1 MVLYS
6 SGTTS
11 APKGV
16 ELSHLSL
23 NIHAEKVRLC
33 RYAGPTQRLLTGLPY
48 FHVAGSVVCLRFFS
62 CIHTRLI
69 KIACIA
75 LHESMT
81 TGDLPCSTNP
91 WLSNYLLEYF
101 QR

>member
-48 FHVAGSVVCLRFFS
+48 FHAAGSVVRLRFFNYM
-62 CIHTRLI
+62 HTRLI
-69 KIACIA
+69 KIARIA
-75 LHESMT
+75 LRESMK
-81 TGDLPCSTNP
+81 TGYLSRSINP